1 MKRELTAEYMEEV
14 SKGFSVVFNDA
25 LKEANKDYLK
35 IAMEVKAN
43 TIVVDYRWLADL
55 PIMREWINDRVL
67 NKLSAWDYQI
77 KKKDWESTISVHRDV
92 VEYDDLGV
100 VKPKIQDLAN
110 SVSDHY
116 NAQVFGLLE
125 TNGNCY
131 DGAPFFGEHEVGV
144 GSATT
149 TLTNV
154 GANDLT
160 KDGFFETLKQMR
172 RIVADNGV
180 AIRIKP
186 NLVVVPPELEAKAI
200 ELFGCEKLNGS
211 SNPLYGRCEVLV
223 SPDLTDAKS
232 WYLLDT
238 TRAVK
243 PIILQ
248 VNKKAE
254 FNALDNP
261 NHNERAFMSN
271 EFLYG
276 INTQDNVGY
285 GFWPLAFKNTIA

>member
-1 MKRELTAEYMEEV
+1 MKRELTPEYMEEV

-25 LKEANKDYLK
+25 LKESNKDYLK

-116 NAQVFGLLE
+116 SAQVFGLLE

-144 GSATT
+144 GSATA

-154 GANDLT
+154 GTNDLT

-248 VNKKAE
+248 INKGAE

-285 GFWPLAFKNTIA
+285 GLWSLAFKNTIG

>member
-1 MKRELTAEYMEEV
+1 MKRELTSEYMEEV

-25 LKEANKDYLK
+25 LKEAHKDYLK

-55 PIMREWINDRVL
+55 PTMREWINDRVL

-131 DGAPFFGEHEVGV
+131 DGAPFFGEHEVGI

-160 KDGFFETLKQMR
+160 KDGFFKTLKQMR

-200 ELFGCEKLNGS
+200 ELFGCEKLGGS
-211 SNPLYGRCEVLV
+211 SNPLYGRCVVLV

-248 VNKKAE
+248 INKGAE

-285 GFWPLAFKNTIA
+285 GLWSLAFKNTIA